1 MPQHP
6 VDESTVRT
14 RLRVLMGNDG
24 LPAFAPRRWVATVC
38 EKSDLCVVCRA
49 TIDIGA
55 TEFEV
60 VMPGDVVLY
69 LHRRCFELWAEV
81 AADGDGHP

>member
-1 MPQHP
+1 
-6 VDESTVRT
+6 
-14 RLRVLMGNDG
+14 
-24 LPAFAPRRWVATVC
+24 
-38 EKSDLCVVCRA
+38 VCRA